1 MALGENIRLGIVG
14 CRRGGSYA
22 SVAQALPGVHVTAVM
37 DVSEDAAKV
46 LAQAAS
52 VTAVFTDYQ
61 RFLAEAPLDA
71 VVIAS
76 PIQFHAEQAIAA
88 LDRKLHVLSEV
99 PACHSLESARAL
111 ADAAARSQAAYM
123 FAENC
128 CYFDEVELVRRMAR
142 AGSFGD
148 LSYGEAEY
156 LHDCRYLWRDASGQ
170 LTWRGRGLEQGGLYI
185 THSLGP
191 LLEIFA
197 DQVTHVSCL
206 GYGSTRVY
214 DPEVNRPA
222 GHTVLMHTLKGAAL
236 KVRVDT
242 TSPRPHATHF
252 YLVQGTAG
260 TCESARGLGDRA
272 KVWLA
277 REHGESHVH
286 GRAAWHDLFAG
297 YAQQFIPERLAV
309 SDEARRGGHG
319 TSEYWL
325 LQDFLRSIREGTK
338 PPIDAYRGLDYTVP
352 GIVARQS
359 AEQGGVL
366 LPVPDFRPK
375 GAAS

>member
-22 SVAQALPGVHVTAVM
+22 SVAGALTGVEVTAVM
-37 DVSEDAAKV
+37 DAKEDAAKA
-46 LAQAAS
+46 LAETSGAS
-52 VTAVFTDYQ
+52 ALFTDYQ
-61 RFLAEAPLDA
+61 RFLDEAPVDA

-76 PIQFHAEQAIAA
+76 PIQFHAEQAITA

-128 CYFDEVELVRRMAR
+128 CYFDEVELVKRMAR

-148 LSYGEAEY
+148 LCYGEAEY
-156 LHDCRYLWRDASGQ
+156 LHDCRDLWREAGGE

-197 DQVTHVSCL
+197 DQVAHVSCL
-206 GYGSTRVY
+206 GYGSTQAY
-214 DPEVNRPA
+214 DPEVNRSA
-222 GHTVLMHTLKGAAL
+222 GHIVLMQTVNDAAF
-236 KVRVDT
+236 KVRIDT
-242 TSPRPHATHF
+242 ASPRPHGAHF

-260 TCESARGLGDRA
+260 AYESARGLGDRA

-277 REHGESHVH
+277 REHEESHVY
-286 GRAAWHDLFAG
+286 RSAAWHDLFAE

-309 SDEARRGGHG
+309 GEEARAGGHG

-366 LPVPDFRPK
+366 LAVPDFRPK
-375 GAAS
+375 GATP

>member
-22 SVAQALPGVHVTAVM
+22 SVAQALPGVDVTAVM
-37 DVSEDAAKV
+37 DVNEDTAKA
-46 LAQAAS
+46 LAHAAS

-61 RFLAEAPLDA
+61 RFLDEAPLDA
-71 VVIAS
+71 VVVAS

-99 PACHSLESARAL
+99 PACHSLGSARAL
-111 ADAAARSQAAYM
+111 ADAATRSQATYM

-128 CYFDEVELVRRMAR
+128 CYFDEVELVKRMAR
-142 AGSFGD
+142 AGCFGE
-148 LSYGEAEY
+148 LCYGEAEY
-156 LHDCRYLWRDASGQ
+156 LHDCRDLWRDASGQ
-170 LTWRGRGLEQGGLYI
+170 LTWRGRGLEQSGLYI

-206 GYGSTRVY
+206 SYGSTQVY
-214 DPEVNRPA
+214 DPVVNRPA
-222 GHTVLMHTLKGAAL
+222 GHTVLMHTLKGGAL
-236 KVRVDT
+236 KVRIDVA
-242 TSPRPHATHF
+242 SPRPHGAHF
-252 YLVQGTAG
+252 YLVQGTGGAY
-260 TCESARGLGDRA
+260 ESARGFGDRP

-277 REHGESHVH
+277 REHEESHVY
-286 GRAAWHDLFAG
+286 RSAAWHDLFAG
-297 YAQQFIPERLAV
+297 YAQQFIPERLATGE
-309 SDEARRGGHG
+309 EARAGGHG

-359 AEQGGVL
+359 ADQGGVL

-375 GAAS
+375 GATS